1 MAQIAEESGVAVGTL
16 YRYFP
21 TKHHLYASL
30 LDKYAGAVEVPPDQG
45 GDRVAR
51 VTALMTGAIGALLRY
66 PRLAR
71 AMIVSA
77 NARQATSTEFVSAD
91 LYESILATAGL
102 DEPTD
107 DDRQLALLLEQ
118 CAYGIITWA
127 VTKGDDAE
135 SAVRD
140 MTRACELILAP
151 WA

>member
-21 TKHHLYASL
+21 TKHHLYAAL
-30 LDKYAGAVEVPPDQG
+30 LDKYASAVAVPDQG
-45 GDRVAR
+45 GDRVAA

-91 LYESILATAGL
+91 LYESILDTAGL

-135 SAVRD
+135 NAIRD

-151 WA
+151 WK

>member
-21 TKHHLYASL
+21 TKHHLYAGL
-30 LDKYAGAVEVPPDQG
+30 LDKYASAVVVPDPG
-45 GDRVAR
+45 TDRVAA

-91 LYESILATAGL
+91 LYASILATAGL
-102 DEPTD
+102 EEPTD

-127 VTKGDDAE
+127 VTKGDSAE

-151 WA
+151 WQ